1 MRVEHV
7 LVTALG
13 IAFLFATVSPLIPET
28 VYTQWHDVL
37 YTAAAAWILA
47 TVLYRIVRKEPVWR
61 ANILGA
67 VMILAIMAV
76 YLTYVKIYATPASI
90 QISKD
95 LETLEKARQTYEK
108 YFAQTAAH
116 TAVAAS
122 SVITVAIILAPFT
135 LGLSVAVLLALIDLA
150 IDVINEFM
158 NMIASY
164 FGFAYATV
172 SMLAPLVR
180 AVEIF
185 SPIFAPI
192 ATMAVPNK
200 RTIAVTAYIAAVPLL
215 LSIAVATAPGLAPM
229 SGLLPIEEE
238 MFAQPVA
245 VQINANAPIVVE
257 FKAPY
262 IYYNGTH
269 WVNSTQWWWYIV
281 LPPASNVT
289 LTNGTW
295 TLTRYIYMWVEYPVG
310 ITFTLQNGTLVWGTV
325 NYTSVNA
332 TYFYLVPNRTFTIYV
347 PYKWHDDWSAAAS
360 LKPDSIG
367 VASGGKMN
375 ATWVFKY
382 ECYGTVSQCPGVR
395 WELEG
400 LAAEYRD
407 LVVKVLGT
415 EYADVSYTKSVA
427 TAAMGENDWERICNA
442 TESAILSAFGA
453 RCSGWHPTKQW
464 SVTIDVSSQ
473 PQIECRTDGN
483 ETRCEEVETWHRAT
497 ASVSLLYVPAPTP
510 AVAGFQRGSHS
521 TGDVVDPIFGY
532 AFFSLSSIFPLGGSF
547 APLAAKFVEPFVW
560 IWTSLIPWA
569 LRLIYTLI
577 AVTAGAAGVLIIVG
591 AGAPM
596 LKILGI
602 SQFFQLRLRA
612 SSVETTMLQLASRGL
627 AAAGRGGAAVAGSA
641 TAAATGEVA
650 KNVAA
655 PWIHYA
661 QMWALYA
668 SSVLRWMVWLW
679 RFDPIRLMT
688 AMGLSTY
695 VGSKLDSKIFI
706 RAPHPRLQPAASATA
721 KLIEFM
727 VRQLKGMHLIM
738 HHGTPLTPEAQA
750 ATSSAKALDWLWAA
764 THLRID
770 FFAAKAIARTF
781 HAAYHLSGGDM
792 RLAAQWTVTMLTPP
806 RHLGDLAAFAVE
818 FGIKIRPLP
827 VHPADLVEGY
837 KRFGLL
843 YTQEQAAARYL
854 AYFGYD
860 YMRLKQAWETYNDW
874 FMHHTDIWRPE
885 LLTYLPAYS
894 HLRSAMAEFAIGKWK
909 EGDHRALLFSPV
921 PEFRRLAA
929 EQLAIRVTPEGKTE
943 PIWNMWLKGA
953 AKAAERGDIEATLRL
968 APGPMGQR
976 IQLYEPI
983 KIDTTSADRLRS
995 TMEHIVDKATR
1006 ATGMDRDAAAAGVWK
1021 LLENPE
1027 MRKMLKLEGDYK
1039 RLEDSLKLAVADIL
1053 PRDVIEKALPNIM
1066 QNGDM
1071 LKSIYELLKEERPE
1085 WFERLPEHVQSQ
1097 VLERLP
1103 YGDWSYVYS
1112 AKYATEVADITWR
1125 EIKPTGE
1132 VVEYR
1137 VLDYLPAPVREAV
1150 AMQRLAALDTPLPQ
1164 QQTTSPTPAA
1174 VDYSEYAKAMQMFS
1188 ASSYEVVEG
1197 SQVVEKQIKPED
1209 LVVFGSPTEVKRM
1222 LAETAA
1228 FANATEKYY
1237 DEGRDY
1243 MPLQVEGKDEEERQ
1257 KKLREFLEGQL
1268 QEIKDMALAAG
1279 LSEAEAEAAAEQW
1292 LKMLTS
1298 SEYADFRDKL
1308 LEFALYEDSPDAYI
1322 ALLNM
1327 IEAAGRYTATK
1338 EPEVATATEQL
1349 EEAAQPT
1356 PEQFT
1361 PVKEQYTPAEDRYEP
1376 VGETEERI
1384 EAEVGVV
1391 KDEDHTEVVRRILG
1405 IDVTKVEEETIADVI
1420 VHRYSLPHSVA
1431 ERLVEDFGEYAKT
1444 VAEEVKRVD
1453 DWLAK
1458 AGVDDEFRRQY
1469 IEQNLDRIIVDSDS
1483 VIRELAE
1490 QAAKKVPKELQDL
1503 VAEELAKGKFDEVNW
1518 KMSQIQQYCESKGGC
1533 TPEERRD
1540 LYGKL

>member
-13 IAFLFATVSPLIPET
+13 IAFLFATVSPLIPEA

-37 YTAAAAWILA
+37 YTGAAAWILG
-47 TVLYRIVRKEPVWR
+47 TVLYRIARKEPMWR

-76 YLTYVKIYATPASI
+76 YLTYVKIYTTPASI
-90 QISKD
+90 QINKD
-95 LETLEKARQTYEK
+95 LETLENVRQTYEK
-108 YFAQTAAH
+108 YFAQITAH
-116 TAVAAS
+116 TAVAVS
-122 SVITVAIILAPFT
+122 SVVTVAVILAPFT
-135 LGLSVAVLLALIDLA
+135 LGLSVSVLLMLIDLA
-150 IDVINEFM
+150 IDIINEFM
-158 NMIASY
+158 STVASY
-164 FGFAYATV
+164 LGFAYSVLSVLT
-172 SMLAPLVR
+172 PLVR
-180 AVEIF
+180 SVEIF
-185 SPIFAPI
+185 PAVFVPI

-215 LSIAVATAPGLAPM
+215 LSIAIATAPGLAPM

-238 MFAQPVA
+238 KFSQPVA

-257 FKAPY
+257 FRAPY

-269 WVNSTQWWWYIV
+269 WVNSTQWWWYTV

-310 ITFTLQNGTLVWGTV
+310 ITFTLQNGTLAWGTV

-332 TYFYLVPNRTFTIYV
+332 TYFYLAPNRTIAIYV

-400 LAAEYRD
+400 LAAEYSD

-415 EYADVSYTKSVA
+415 EYADVSYTKSVT

-442 TESAILSAFGA
+442 TESAVLSAFGA

-464 SVTIDVSSQ
+464 SASIDVSSQ
-473 PQIECRTDGN
+473 PQIECQTDGN

-521 TGDVVDPIFGY
+521 TGDVVDTIFGY

-547 APLAAKFVEPFVW
+547 APLAAKFVEPFAW

-569 LRLIYTLI
+569 LRLVYTLI

-591 AGAPM
+591 AGAPV

-612 SSVETTMLQLASRGL
+612 SSVETTVLQLASRGL
-627 AAAGRGGAAVAGSA
+627 AAAGRGGAAVAGGA
-641 TAAATGEVA
+641 TATATAEAVKHVTA
-650 KNVAA
+650 S
-655 PWIHYA
+655 WIHYA

-668 SSVLRWMVWLW
+668 SSALRWIVWLW

-695 VGSKLDSKIFI
+695 VGSKLDLKIFI
-706 RAPHPRLQPAASATA
+706 RAPHPRLQPAANATA
-721 KLIEFM
+721 KLIELM
-727 VRQLKGMHLIM
+727 VRQLRGMHLLVS
-738 HHGTPLTPEAQA
+738 HGSPMTPESRA
-750 ATSSAKALDWLWAA
+750 AAASAKALDWIWAT

-770 FFAAKAIARTF
+770 WFVAKAIARIF

-792 RLAAQWTVTMLTPP
+792 RLAALWTVLMRAPP
-806 RHLGDLAAFAVE
+806 RHTGDLAAFVVE
-818 FGIKIRPLP
+818 FGIRTRPFL
-827 VHPADLVEGY
+827 VHPTHLVEGF
-837 KRFGLL
+837 KRFGYI
-843 YTQEQAAARYL
+843 YTEEQAVARYL
-854 AYFGYD
+854 AHFGYD
-860 YMRLKQAWETYNDW
+860 FTRLKQGWEKYYDW
-874 FMHHTDIWRPE
+874 LNFTVPRPIDFV
-885 LLTYLPAYS
+885 YLPADPS
-894 HLRSAMAEFAIGKWK
+894 MRLRLADFALTKYR
-909 EGDHRALLFSPV
+909 EGDPNALYFSPI
-921 PEFRRLAA
+921 PEFRKMAK
-929 EQLAIRVTPEGKTE
+929 EQLGVRITPDSKTE
-943 PIWNMWLKGA
+943 PVWNMWLRGA
-953 AKAAERGDIEATLRL
+953 TKVAERGDVETALRL

-976 IQLYEPI
+976 VQLYEPQEVDLKSTI
-983 KIDTTSADRLRS
+983 KLRD
-995 TMEHIVDKATR
+995 TMEHIVDKAAR
-1006 ATGMDRDAAAAGVWK
+1006 ATGMDRDTAAAGVWK
-1021 LLENPE
+1021 MLEDPQ
-1027 MRKMLKLEGDYK
+1027 MRKMLEGDYR
-1039 RLEDSLKLAVADIL
+1039 RLEDALRDAVADIL
-1053 PRDVIEKALPNIM
+1053 PKNVIDAGLKKIDGDTLKAF
-1066 QNGDM
+1066 
-1071 LKSIYELLKEERPE
+1071 YELIKEDKPQ

-1103 YGDWSYVYS
+1103 YGDWSYAYS
-1112 AKYATEVADITWR
+1112 VKYASEIADITWR

-1132 VVEYR
+1132 VVEHR
-1137 VLDYLPAPVREAV
+1137 VLDYLPSSVRETVV
-1150 AMQRLAALDTPLPQ
+1150 AQRLAALDTPPQQ

-1174 VDYSEYAKAMQMFS
+1174 VDYSQYAKAIQMFGIK
-1188 ASSYEVVEG
+1188 SYEVAEG

-1209 LVVFGSPTEVKRM
+1209 LASFGTPTEVRRM
-1222 LAETAA
+1222 LVEVAM
-1228 FANATEKYY
+1228 FANAAEKYY

-1243 MPLQVEGKDEEERQ
+1243 VPMKIEGKDEEERER
-1257 KKLREFLEGQL
+1257 KLREFLESQL
-1268 QEIKDMALAAG
+1268 QEVKNTALAAG
-1279 LSEAEAEAAAEQW
+1279 LSAAEAEAAAEQW

-1308 LEFALYEDSPDAYI
+1308 LEFALYEDSPDAYM

-1327 IEAAGRYTATK
+1327 IETAGKYTASK
-1338 EPEVATATEQL
+1338 ELEVAAERFEEMAQPVPEQL
-1349 EEAAQPT
+1349 M
-1356 PEQFT
+1356 
-1361 PVKEQYTPAEDRYEP
+1361 PVGEQYATIEDRYET
-1376 VGETEERI
+1376 VGDVEERI
-1384 EAEVGVV
+1384 ETEVGVV
-1391 KDEDHTEVVRRILG
+1391 KDEDHAEIVRRILG
-1405 IDVTKVEEETIADVI
+1405 ISFTEDDAVAYEVSS
-1420 VHRYSLPHSVA
+1420 RYGLPHDVA
-1431 ERLVEDFGEYAKT
+1431 ARLAEDFGTYAKD

-1453 DWLAK
+1453 DWLAR
-1458 AGVDDEFRRQY
+1458 AGADDEFRRRY
-1469 IEQNLDRIIVDSDS
+1469 IEQNLERIVVDADS

-1490 QAAKKVPKELQDL
+1490 EVAKKAPKELQDL
-1503 VAEELAKGKFDEVNW
+1503 VAEDLAKGRFDEVNW
-1518 KMSQIQQYCESKGGC
+1518 KLSQIQRYCESKGGC
-1533 TPEERRD
+1533 TPEEKRD
-1540 LYGKL
+1540 FYARL